1 MELDGTELHLA
12 AGIENIRN
20 ERPLTSPI
28 KSDIPEEPK
37 TIVTERYPFEPVL
50 LHHPPPEQFSDTY
63 NMFPL
68 CYYHVLY
75 ACM

>member
-28 KSDIPEEPK
+28 KSDILKEPK
-37 TIVTERYPFEPVL
+37 TSVIKNVPPNSMRLTA
-50 LHHPPPEQFSDTY
+50 LHIEQSSDT
-63 NMFPL
+63 
-68 CYYHVLY
+68 
-75 ACM
+75 